1 MVQTSVCTCSPTP
14 DRIKA
19 MGKMIKQ
26 EGESTRVAVRNARKA
41 VMEQVK
47 KMASEDTRRFE
58 EKKASG

>member
-1 MVQTSVCTCSPTP
+1 
-14 DRIKA
+14 

-47 KMASEDTRRFE
+47 KMASEDARRLK
-58 EKKASG
+58 EKKAID